1 MALGRHLL
9 TAIRAFILLV
19 ILLFSSASRT
29 DAYGFRQFQTLVSL
43 AHSLMR
49 RVANLR
55 ASRGDVAGAA
65 RARRIA
71 EKLEGGWA
79 FWRSAWSVGWDYAR
93 NYAWRA
99 SVFRS
104 PEFLPA
110 VAELEEVLRALGR
123 LARAE
128 SEGERARWVAS
139 NYARLLSVSKSLV
152 RRLSSVF
159 VQSGPLHETILVLQ
173 REVVEGELVADC
185 VELGAADLKG
195 LLQVAHDL
203 VLQFFSPSSARSDL

>member
-9 TAIRAFILLV
+9 TAIRALILLV

-29 DAYGFRQFQTLVSL
+29 GAYGFRQFQTLVSL
-43 AHSLMR
+43 AHSLMH

-55 ASRGDVAGAA
+55 ESRGDFLGGA

-71 EKLEGGWA
+71 EKLEGGWG
-79 FWRSAWSVGWDYAR
+79 FWRAAWSVGWDYVG

-104 PEFLPA
+104 PEFLPM
-110 VAELEEVLRALGR
+110 VAELEEVVRALGR
-123 LARAE
+123 LAGAE

-159 VQSGPLHETILVLQ
+159 AQSVRLPSCCLYFSGKFY
-173 REVVEGELVADC
+173 ELA
-185 VELGAADLKG
+185 
-195 LLQVAHDL
+195 LLNA
-203 VLQFFSPSSARSDL
+203 